1 MGRLNNSCLKL
12 LVCTRGGGAGAA
24 DSAGAADDVDVDEG
38 KVISDKRRW
47 SFRKRSTRHR
57 VLSNSVISDT
67 TSFTSDKENTD
78 VATNPSYLLE
88 RSSAPEKITEEE
100 KPNDDTVLSNA
111 EVNTEETNLLS
122 TDGSSHPVDQRNL
135 EPAAIFVQ
143 AAVRG
148 YLARKELRKL
158 KSLVKMQAAVR
169 GYLVRRE
176 AAETLRCAFAII
188 KMQALVR
195 ARQARQLVEKSGSQ
209 VSGNCYVEPKKTYS
223 SAEKLLLNAFACQ
236 IMKTMPRTKP
246 IHTKCD
252 PSKSNSA
259 WKWLERWMSV
269 SSSNINEWEKEIL
282 TEGYQG
288 QGESTEPADD
298 KVLHGLEFGNVTL
311 SSKSNLTPSELIF
324 PSESEVMSTNI
335 SSGAFEFHAPISTPD
350 NCSSCFEKDEK
361 ETKLLEN
368 EVAAVGI
375 MEEGHSN
382 IESASENTITSLP
395 GQKYFG
401 TDDKS
406 ESYGDSL
413 KQADKVASYEPLEN
427 AGKKFLNRKSSNPAF
442 AAAQL
447 KFEEL
452 SGSNAVKKS
461 LGSTYQDNASKAKV
475 SSFNSHVDCSTGANS
490 DVSLSE
496 NLVPHHPRVQSA
508 ASECG
513 TEISISSTLDSP
525 DRSETEGGEIVLE
538 IGALEKHNYDNN
550 GGADN
555 NISYVNMHDG
565 TKNSDFEVHQLQKSE
580 EDDENLASAATA
592 VDSMHG
598 EQQSAVETTLD
609 LQDKLEKSP
618 QGTPRS
624 STTVTEL
631 HDTPSSQTS
640 INAKKGKRDNDIPSK
655 KQRSRAVS
663 KKLISSVNNDLG
675 GRSSTES
682 LVKDSK
688 NTKRRNLVVTT
699 KPDHAD
705 HEPRISNSNPLPSYM
720 QATESAKA
728 KLHLNVSPKLSPD
741 VPDDQRKKRN
751 SFPVGDG
758 KQSSSPRMQRSTSQA
773 QHNVKV
779 NGTHSPHSSTERRWQ
794 R

>member
-88 RSSAPEKITEEE
+88 HSSAPEKITEEE

-223 SAEKLLLNAFACQ
+223 SAEKLLLNAFASQ

-269 SSSNINEWEKEIL
+269 SSSNISEWEKEIL

-298 KVLHGLEFGNVTL
+298 KL
-311 SSKSNLTPSELIF
+311 
-324 PSESEVMSTNI
+324 
-335 SSGAFEFHAPISTPD
+335 
-350 NCSSCFEKDEK
+350 FEKDEK

-375 MEEGHSN
+375 IEEGHSN
-382 IESASENTITSLP
+382 IESVSENTITSLP

-475 SSFNSHVDCSTGANS
+475 SSFNSHVDCSTGTNS

-580 EDDENLASAATA
+580 EDDENLANAATA

-663 KKLISSVNNDLG
+663 TKLISSVNNDLG

-741 VPDDQRKKRN
+741 VPDDQRKKKFLPSWRWEAE
-751 SFPVGDG
+751 FVAAHAEIDI
-758 KQSSSPRMQRSTSQA
+758 SSAAQCESQR
-773 QHNVKV
+773 H
-779 NGTHSPHSSTERRWQ
+779 PFSS
-794 R
+794 